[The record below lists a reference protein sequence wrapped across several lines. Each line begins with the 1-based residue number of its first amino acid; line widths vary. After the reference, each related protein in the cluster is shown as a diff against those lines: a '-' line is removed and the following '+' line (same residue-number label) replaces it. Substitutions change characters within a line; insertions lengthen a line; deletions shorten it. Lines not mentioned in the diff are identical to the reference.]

1 MKFFVNDDCIGCG
14 LCPSVCSE
22 VFSMNSEGVAEAV
35 PGEIDGE
42 LIFHGENTDQEYVV
56 QKDGNGKYKLMQY
69 KYHKG
74 FGRPDVSNRP

>member
-42 LIFHGENTDQEYVV
+42 LMQCALKAQE
-56 QKDGNGKYKLMQY
+56 QC
-69 KYHKG
+69 
-74 FGRPDVSNRP
+74 PVSAIEHS